1 MHRLTGCNFLEKSGR
16 KPTAEL
22 SELHGPPHTHTHIE
36 SSTTSH
42 RFILLSFVLVE
53 NYHGGNGWKKEK
65 EISGFVQEM

>member
-16 KPTAEL
+16 KPAVEL
-22 SELHGPPHTHTHIE
+22 SELHGPSPRIE

-42 RFILLSFVLVE
+42 RFILLPFVLVE

>member
-1 MHRLTGCNFLEKSGR
+1 MHRLTGCNFFREKWQKTCSR
-16 KPTAEL
+16 ALRVAWT
-22 SELHGPPHTHTHIE
+22 PPPPIE